1 MLDVVSGS
9 VVDLRNCYLPPEWRL
24 VALEED
30 MQEWDLHF
38 RTTIREL
45 DVLPRELDWKE
56 RFIRPKKDISDRT
69 VPVNTLYKRVA
80 DKVHPV
86 SVPLTDGSVPEG
98 QPGWKKVCLEK
109 YHTRFRARDE
119 RTRFDRYLKPRI
131 AEFARGARLTPEREE
146 KLVVGTDL
154 LPEERE
160 LLREM
165 LFKREGVLAWSW
177 EHIRRVHPEVFS
189 PQKIRTIDHEPWQHP
204 GFQIPRALHQ
214 TVTEMLQD
222 RLKKGSIERCH
233 GPYRNPWLL
242 VKKKAAGQY
251 RIVIAAMKL
260 NSVTIR
266 DANMPPNADEF
277 AEDFA
282 GMQICSMVD
291 LFSGYDQISL
301 AEECRDMTAIMTP
314 MGLFRMVTILQ
325 GGANSVAQC
334 QRVVQFVL
342 ADIYGKAVQAFLDDF
357 GIKGPKTTYNDEMAF
372 PGVRRYVL
380 EHLKNLDE
388 TLYLLELA
396 GMVISAEKSQF
407 VMKGVAVVGW
417 VCDRNGRRPDEVKV
431 AKLVDWPTPMTVFE
445 VRSFVGLAVYFRI
458 VVEKFG
464 IIIAPLYQLLKA
476 GAPFAWGAEQQLA
489 FDKIKRILSSFP
501 CVLPIDYDYQPLE
514 IIVAVDASGTG
525 WGGVLMQVRN
535 GVRKPAR
542 YESGVWSESE
552 RMYDA
557 GKRECRGV
565 LKALKKFRHWLYGV
579 HFTLEIDA
587 KTLVAQLNRSAT
599 DLPGALVTSWI
610 AWIRLF
616 DFEVKHVPG
625 QKHGAADGLSR
636 RPHTAEEIA
645 EQEKEEDIDEF
656 ILVEI
661 SALRVML
668 NPVAVSVETPPEAEN
683 ADQDQD
689 QDQDSRTARILA
701 LEYSDES
708 EQIAKWCTSFRRPP
722 GMPIRR
728 YKTFKNHACDFVVQ
742 GEHLFHRGKGLNLPL
757 RRVLD
762 QLETRKRVIV
772 AAHDELGHKGR
783 ESTYHLLK
791 LRYWWE
797 GMYSQVSEYVRS
809 NGAIE
814 RSMRTFK
821 DALSKMTSGYSAEN
835 AASELE
841 SGNLSHSQRSR
852 NSRQYAAPP
861 SWRSCFYAA
870 LMADRMTTCATT
882 GMTPYRF
889 LYGKDAVLPLEM
901 EVPTWSTLPWETISS
916 TEDLISLRARQILQ
930 KDADIA
936 EALHRYERIRER
948 NKDYFDSTRAIRLK
962 PLEVGN
968 LVLVHDTQIQD
979 DVRALQKLRF
989 RWHGPY
995 RIREVVGNGSYKLE
1009 ELDGTPMRHFFSAG
1023 EGMGHSAVNGD
1034 RLKRFWLH
1042 RDTGV
1047 RQQSFPPRDADL
1059 EDLEDED
1066 G

>member
-233 GPYRNPWLL
+233 GPYRNPWFL

-476 GAPFAWGAEQQLA
+476 GAPFVWGAKQQLA
-489 FDKIKRILSSFP
+489 FDEIKRILSSFP

-552 RMYDA
+552 RTYDA

-968 LVLVHDTQIQD
+968 LVLMHDTQIQD

-1047 RQQSFPPRDADL
+1047 RQQSFAPRDADL

>member
-233 GPYRNPWLL
+233 GPYRNPWFL

-396 GMVISAEKSQF
+396 GMVISAEK
-407 VMKGVAVVGW
+407 
-417 VCDRNGRRPDEVKV
+417 NGRRPDEVKV

-579 HFTLEIDA
+579 HFTLEIEA

-797 GMYSQVSEYVRS
+797 GMYSQVSEYV
-809 NGAIE
+809 
-814 RSMRTFK
+814 
-821 DALSKMTSGYSAEN
+821 
-835 AASELE
+835 
-841 SGNLSHSQRSR
+841 
-852 NSRQYAAPP
+852 P
-861 SWRSCFYAA
+861 

-889 LYGKDAVLPLEM
+889 LYGKGAVLPLEM

-1023 EGMGHSAVNGD
+1023 EEKAAYG
-1034 RLKRFWLH
+1034 KR
-1042 RDTGV
+1042 
-1047 RQQSFPPRDADL
+1047 SFFYWKKAGLPIPDPHLQYQKDLGSDAGSDL
-1059 EDLEDED
+1059 TDMDDGLLDGLEDEVEGLED
-1066 G
+1066 GLF